1 MTAYFLRVLAVL
13 MIFATPLHAQDAH
26 VPEGYESF
34 EAYEIAM
41 YARIGEL
48 AEQGNLNISGL
59 LARRDELRAE
69 YAAARQN
76 GNRLGM
82 TKARALQAHLIRIAL
97 ERAHQFA
104 SN

>member
-41 YARIGEL
+41 FERIDEL
-48 AEQGNLNISGL
+48 AAQQGVDMSTFYEV
-59 LARRDELRAE
+59 RDELRAE
-69 YAAARQN
+69 YAEAEKRN
-76 GNRLGM
+76 DSKGM
-82 TKARALQAHLIRIAL
+82 AKANALRAHVITRGL
-97 ERAHQFA
+97 ERLSQ
-104 SN
+104 

>member
-13 MIFATPLHAQDAH
+13 MVFATPLHAQDAH

-41 YARIGEL
+41 FERIGEL

-59 LARRDELRAE
+59 LAKRDELRAE

-76 GNRLGM
+76 GDRSGM
-82 TKARALQAHLIRIAL
+82 LEAEALRATLIRAAL
-97 ERAHQFA
+97 EEINRRV
-104 SN
+104 NN